1 MSFVIGEKL
10 PNQMKVLTITA
21 VGPGDPSLLTLAAV
35 EAIQE
40 STVVSYPVST
50 LGGESLAEKIAS
62 KWITKDKKKLPLH
75 FPMVDDQNTLKSAW
89 RFAGNELMKMVE
101 NGERVVFLAQGDISL
116 FSTGLY
122 LSKELEKY
130 HPECV
135 VKLIP
140 GVTSFSAAAAN
151 SKFPLAFQDEQL
163 LVLPVPDSYEELK
176 VVLSDAASKKRVV
189 VLLKLGKKWEW
200 VQPLLKELNLIKKS
214 IFAER
219 IGFSDQ
225 QILRASDLPAGTRP
239 YFSLLLIRQS
249 WPLTM
254 P

>member
-1 MSFVIGEKL
+1 
-10 PNQMKVLTITA
+10 MKVLTIA
-21 VGPGDPSLLTLAAV
+21 GVGPGDPSLLTLAAV
-35 EAIQE
+35 DAIQE

-50 LGGESLAEKIAS
+50 RGGDSLAEKIAS

-89 RFAGNELMKMVE
+89 RVAGKELMKMVDK
-101 NGERVVFLAQGDISL
+101 GERVVFLAQGDISL
-116 FSTGLY
+116 FSTGSY

-140 GVTSFSAAAAN
+140 GVTSFSAAAAK
-151 SKFPLAFQDEQL
+151 SKLPLAFQEEEL
-163 LVLPVPDSYEELK
+163 LVLPVPDSYDELK
-176 VVLSDAASKKRVV
+176 SILSDAASKKRVV

-200 VQPLLKELNLIKKS
+200 VKLLLEELDLIKIS

-225 QILRASDLPAGTRP
+225 QILRASDLPSGTRS

>member
-1 MSFVIGEKL
+1 
-10 PNQMKVLTITA
+10 MKVLTITG
-21 VGPGDPSLLTLAAV
+21 VGPGDPSLLTMAAV
-35 EAIQE
+35 DAIQE

-50 LGGESLAEKIAS
+50 RGGESLTEKIAS

-75 FPMVDDQNTLKSAW
+75 LPMVDDQNALKTAW
-89 RFAGNELMKMVE
+89 RVAGNELMKMVE
-101 NGERVVFLAQGDISL
+101 KGERVVFLAQGDISI
-116 FSTGLY
+116 FSTGSY

-140 GVTSFSAAAAN
+140 GVTSFSAAAAQ
-151 SKFPLAFQDEQL
+151 SKLPLAFQEEQL
-163 LVLPVPDSYEELK
+163 LVVPVPPTPKELK
-176 VVLSDAASKKRVV
+176 VILSEAASINRVV
-189 VLLKLGKKWEW
+189 VLLKLGKKWTW
-200 VQPLLKELNLIKKS
+200 VKSLLKELDLLQSS

-219 IGFSDQ
+219 LGFSDQ
-225 QILRASDLPAGTRP
+225 KIFTASDLPSESRP

-249 WPLTM
+249 WPIKM

>member
-1 MSFVIGEKL
+1 
-10 PNQMKVLTITA
+10 MKVLTIA
-21 VGPGDPSLLTLAAV
+21 GVGPGDPSLLTLAAV
-35 EAIQE
+35 DAIQE

-50 LGGESLAEKIAS
+50 RGGDSLAEKIAS

-89 RFAGNELMKMVE
+89 RVAGRELMKMVDK
-101 NGERVVFLAQGDISL
+101 GERVVFLAQGDISL
-116 FSTGLY
+116 FSTGSY

-140 GVTSFSAAAAN
+140 GVTSFSAAAAK
-151 SKFPLAFQDEQL
+151 SKLPLAFQEEEL
-163 LVLPVPDSYEELK
+163 LVLPVPDSYDELK
-176 VVLSDAASKKRVV
+176 SILSDAASRKRVV

-200 VQPLLKELNLIKKS
+200 VKLLLEELDLIKIS
-214 IFAER
+214 IFSER

-225 QILRASDLPAGTRP
+225 KILRASDLPSGTRP

>member
-1 MSFVIGEKL
+1 
-10 PNQMKVLTITA
+10 MKVLTITGL
-21 VGPGDPSLLTLAAV
+21 GPGDPSLLTLAAV
-35 EAIQE
+35 DAIQE

-50 LGGESLAEKIAS
+50 RGGDSLAEKIAS

-89 RFAGNELMKMVE
+89 RVAGRELMKMVDK
-101 NGERVVFLAQGDISL
+101 GERVVFLAQGDISL
-116 FSTGLY
+116 FSTGSY

-140 GVTSFSAAAAN
+140 GVTSFSAAAAK
-151 SKFPLAFQDEQL
+151 SKLPLAFQEEEL
-163 LVLPVPDSYEELK
+163 LVLPVPDSYDELK
-176 VVLSDAASKKRVV
+176 SILSDAASKKRVV

-200 VQPLLKELNLIKKS
+200 VKLLLEELDLIKIS

-225 QILRASDLPAGTRP
+225 QILRASDLPSGTRP

>member
-1 MSFVIGEKL
+1 
-10 PNQMKVLTITA
+10 MKVLTIA
-21 VGPGDPSLLTLAAV
+21 GVGPGDPSLLTLAAV
-35 EAIQE
+35 DAIQE

-50 LGGESLAEKIAS
+50 RGGDSLAEKIAS

-89 RFAGNELMKMVE
+89 RVAGKELIKMVDK
-101 NGERVVFLAQGDISL
+101 GERVVFLAQGDISL
-116 FSTGLY
+116 FSTGSY

-140 GVTSFSAAAAN
+140 GVTSFSAAAAK
-151 SKFPLAFQDEQL
+151 SKLPLAFQEEEL
-163 LVLPVPDSYEELK
+163 LVLPVPDSYDELK
-176 VVLSDAASKKRVV
+176 SILSDAALQKRVV

-200 VQPLLKELNLIKKS
+200 VKLLLEELDLIKIS

-225 QILRASDLPAGTRP
+225 QILRASDLPSGTRP

>member
-1 MSFVIGEKL
+1 
-10 PNQMKVLTITA
+10 MKVLTIA
-21 VGPGDPSLLTLAAV
+21 GVGPGDPSLLTLAAV
-35 EAIQE
+35 DAIQE

-50 LGGESLAEKIAS
+50 RGGDSLAEKIAS

-89 RFAGNELMKMVE
+89 RVAGRELMKMVDK
-101 NGERVVFLAQGDISL
+101 GERVVFLAQGDIAL
-116 FSTGLY
+116 FSTGSY

-140 GVTSFSAAAAN
+140 GVTSFSAAAAK
-151 SKFPLAFQDEQL
+151 SKLPLAFQEEEL
-163 LVLPVPDSYEELK
+163 LVLPVPDSYDELK
-176 VVLSDAASKKRVV
+176 SILSDAALQKRVV

-200 VQPLLKELNLIKKS
+200 VKLLLEELDLIKIS

-225 QILRASDLPAGTRP
+225 QILRASDLPSGTRP

>member
-1 MSFVIGEKL
+1 
-10 PNQMKVLTITA
+10 MKVLTIA
-21 VGPGDPSLLTLAAV
+21 GVGPGDPSLLTLAAV
-35 EAIQE
+35 DAIQE

-50 LGGESLAEKIAS
+50 RGGDSLAEKIAS

-89 RFAGNELMKMVE
+89 RVAGRELMKMVDK
-101 NGERVVFLAQGDISL
+101 GERVVFLAQGDISL
-116 FSTGLY
+116 FSTGSY

-140 GVTSFSAAAAN
+140 GVTSFSAAAAK
-151 SKFPLAFQDEQL
+151 SKLPLAFQEEEL
-163 LVLPVPDSYEELK
+163 LVLPVPASYDELK
-176 VVLSDAASKKRVV
+176 AILSEAASKKRVV

-200 VQPLLKELNLIKKS
+200 VKLLLEELDLIKIS

-219 IGFSDQ
+219 IGFSDH
-225 QILRASDLPAGTRP
+225 QILRASDLPSGTRP

>member
-1 MSFVIGEKL
+1 
-10 PNQMKVLTITA
+10 MKVLTIA
-21 VGPGDPSLLTLAAV
+21 GIGPGDPSLLTLAAV

-50 LGGESLAEKIAS
+50 RGGDSLAEKIAS

-89 RFAGNELMKMVE
+89 RVAGRELMKMVDK
-101 NGERVVFLAQGDISL
+101 GERVVFLAQGDISL
-116 FSTGLY
+116 FSTGSY

-130 HPECV
+130 HPEYV

-140 GVTSFSAAAAN
+140 GVTSFSAAAAK
-151 SKFPLAFQDEQL
+151 SKLPLAFQEEEL
-163 LVLPVPDSYEELK
+163 LVLPAPDSYDELK
-176 VVLSDAASKKRVV
+176 SILSDAASKKRVV

-200 VQPLLKELNLIKKS
+200 VKLLLEELDLIKIS

-225 QILRASDLPAGTRP
+225 QILRASDLPSGTRP

>member
-1 MSFVIGEKL
+1 
-10 PNQMKVLTITA
+10 MKVLTIA
-21 VGPGDPSLLTLAAV
+21 GVGPGDPSLLTLAAV
-35 EAIQE
+35 DAIQE

-50 LGGESLAEKIAS
+50 RGGDSLAEKIAS

-89 RFAGNELMKMVE
+89 RVAGKELMKMVDK
-101 NGERVVFLAQGDISL
+101 GERVVFLAQGDISL
-116 FSTGLY
+116 FSTGSY

-140 GVTSFSAAAAN
+140 GVTSFSAAAAK
-151 SKFPLAFQDEQL
+151 SKLPLAFQEEEL
-163 LVLPVPDSYEELK
+163 LVLPVPDSYDELK
-176 VVLSDAASKKRVV
+176 SILSDAALKKRVV
-189 VLLKLGKKWEW
+189 VLLKLGKKWNW
-200 VQPLLKELNLIKKS
+200 VKPLLEELDLIKRS

-219 IGFSDQ
+219 IGFADQ
-225 QILRASDLPAGTRP
+225 QILRTCDLSAGTRP
-239 YFSLLLIRQS
+239 YFSLLLIRQG
-249 WPLTM
+249 WPLKM

>member
-1 MSFVIGEKL
+1 
-10 PNQMKVLTITA
+10 MKVLTIA
-21 VGPGDPSLLTLAAV
+21 GVGPGDPSLLTLAAV

-50 LGGESLAEKIAS
+50 RGGDSLAEKIAS
-62 KWITKDKKKLPLH
+62 KWITKDKKKLPFH

-89 RFAGNELMKMVE
+89 RVAGNELMKMVDK
-101 NGERVVFLAQGDISL
+101 GERVVFLAQGDISL
-116 FSTGLY
+116 FSTGSY

-140 GVTSFSAAAAN
+140 GVTSFSAAAAK
-151 SKFPLAFQDEQL
+151 SKLPLAFQEEEL
-163 LVLPVPDSYEELK
+163 LVLPVPDSYDELK
-176 VVLSDAASKKRVV
+176 SILSDAVSKKRVV

-200 VQPLLKELNLIKKS
+200 VKLLLEELDLIKIS

-225 QILRASDLPAGTRP
+225 QILRASDLPAETRP

>member
-1 MSFVIGEKL
+1 
-10 PNQMKVLTITA
+10 MKILTIA
-21 VGPGDPSLLTLAAV
+21 GVGPGNPSLLTLAAV

-50 LGGESLAEKIAS
+50 KGGDSLAAKIAS

-75 FPMVDDQNTLKSAW
+75 FPMVEDQRILKIAW
-89 RFAGNELMKMVE
+89 RVAGNELIKMVDK
-101 NGERVVFLAQGDISL
+101 GERVVFLSQGDISL
-116 FSTGLY
+116 FSTGSY
-122 LSKELEKY
+122 LAKELEK
-130 HPECV
+130 HHLEWF

-140 GVTSFSAAAAN
+140 GVTSFSAAAAK
-151 SKFPLAFQDEQL
+151 SKLPLAFQDEQL
-163 LVLPVPDSYEELK
+163 LVLSVPDSYDELK
-176 VVLSDAASKKRVV
+176 AILSEPGSKKRVV

-200 VQPLLKELNLIKKS
+200 VQPLLKELDLIKQS

-219 IGFSDQ
+219 IGFLDQ
-225 QILRASDLPAGTRP
+225 QILRASDLSSGDKP

-249 WPLTM
+249 WPLIM

>member
-1 MSFVIGEKL
+1 
-10 PNQMKVLTITA
+10 MKNLTIA
-21 VGPGDPSLLTLAAV
+21 GVGPGDPSLLTIAAV
-35 EAIQE
+35 DAIRD

-50 LGGESLAEKIAS
+50 RGGESLAEKIAS

-89 RFAGNELMKMVE
+89 RVAGRELMKMVDK
-101 NGERVVFLAQGDISL
+101 GERVVFLAQGDISL
-116 FSTGLY
+116 FSTGSY

-140 GVTSFSAAAAN
+140 GVTSFSAAAAE
-151 SKFPLAFQDEQL
+151 SRLPLAFQEEEL
-163 LVLPVPDSYEELK
+163 LVLPVPDSYDELK
-176 VVLSDAASKKRVV
+176 AILSEAASKKRVV

-200 VQPLLKELNLIKKS
+200 VKLLLEELDLIKIS

-225 QILRASDLPAGTRP
+225 QILRASDLPSGTRP

>member
-1 MSFVIGEKL
+1 
-10 PNQMKVLTITA
+10 MKVLTIA
-21 VGPGDPSLLTLAAV
+21 GVGPGDPSLLTLAAV
-35 EAIQE
+35 DAIQE

-50 LGGESLAEKIAS
+50 RGGDSLAEKIAS

-89 RFAGNELMKMVE
+89 RVAGRELMKMVDK
-101 NGERVVFLAQGDISL
+101 GERVVFLAQGDISL
-116 FSTGLY
+116 FSTGSY

-140 GVTSFSAAAAN
+140 GVTSFSAAAAK
-151 SKFPLAFQDEQL
+151 SKLPLAFQEEEL
-163 LVLPVPDSYEELK
+163 LVLPVPDSYDELK
-176 VVLSDAASKKRVV
+176 SILSDAASKKRVV

-200 VQPLLKELNLIKKS
+200 VKLLLEELDLIKIS

-225 QILRASDLPAGTRP
+225 QILKASDLSSGARA

-249 WPLTM
+249 WPLKM

>member
-1 MSFVIGEKL
+1 
-10 PNQMKVLTITA
+10 MKVLTIA
-21 VGPGDPSLLTLAAV
+21 GVGPGDPSLLTLAAV
-35 EAIQE
+35 DAIQE

-50 LGGESLAEKIAS
+50 RGGDSLAEKIAS

-89 RFAGNELMKMVE
+89 RVAGRELMKMVDK
-101 NGERVVFLAQGDISL
+101 GERVVFLAQGDISL
-116 FSTGLY
+116 FSTGSY

-140 GVTSFSAAAAN
+140 GVTSFSAAAAK
-151 SKFPLAFQDEQL
+151 SKLPLAFQEEEL
-163 LVLPVPDSYEELK
+163 LVLPVPDSYDELK
-176 VVLSDAASKKRVV
+176 SILSDAALQKRVV

-200 VQPLLKELNLIKKS
+200 VRLLLEELDLIKIS

-225 QILRASDLPAGTRP
+225 QILRASDLPSGTRP

>member
-1 MSFVIGEKL
+1 
-10 PNQMKVLTITA
+10 MKVLTIA
-21 VGPGDPSLLTLAAV
+21 GVGPGDPSLLTLAAV
-35 EAIQE
+35 DAIQE

-50 LGGESLAEKIAS
+50 RGGDSLAEKIAS

-89 RFAGNELMKMVE
+89 RVAGKELMKMVDK
-101 NGERVVFLAQGDISL
+101 GERVVFLAQGDISL
-116 FSTGLY
+116 FSTGSY

-140 GVTSFSAAAAN
+140 GVTSFSAAAAK
-151 SKFPLAFQDEQL
+151 SKLPLAFQEEEL
-163 LVLPVPDSYEELK
+163 LVLPVPDSYDELK
-176 VVLSDAASKKRVV
+176 SILSDAALQKRVV

-200 VQPLLKELNLIKKS
+200 VKLLLEELDLIKIS

-219 IGFSDQ
+219 VGFSDQ
-225 QILRASDLPAGTRP
+225 QILRASDLPSATRP

>member
-1 MSFVIGEKL
+1 
-10 PNQMKVLTITA
+10 MKVLTITG

-35 EAIQE
+35 DAIQE

-50 LGGESLAEKIAS
+50 RGGDSLAEKIAS

-75 FPMVDDQNTLKSAW
+75 FPMVDDQNTLKSSW
-89 RFAGNELMKMVE
+89 RVAGKELMKMVDK
-101 NGERVVFLAQGDISL
+101 GERVVFLAQGDISL
-116 FSTGLY
+116 FSTGSY

-130 HPECV
+130 HPDCV

-140 GVTSFSAAAAN
+140 GVTSFSAAAAK
-151 SKFPLAFQDEQL
+151 SKLPLAFQEEEL
-163 LVLPVPDSYEELK
+163 LVLPVPDSYDELK
-176 VVLSDAASKKRVV
+176 SILSDAASRKRVV

-200 VQPLLKELNLIKKS
+200 VKLLLEELDLIKIS

-225 QILRASDLPAGTRP
+225 QILRASDLPSGTRP

>member
-1 MSFVIGEKL
+1 
-10 PNQMKVLTITA
+10 MKVLTIA
-21 VGPGDPSLLTLAAV
+21 GVGPGDPSLLTLAAV

-40 STVVSYPVST
+40 STVVSYPVSKR
-50 LGGESLAEKIAS
+50 GGDSLAEKIAS

-89 RFAGNELMKMVE
+89 RVAGRELMKMVDK
-101 NGERVVFLAQGDISL
+101 GERVVFLAQGDISL
-116 FSTGLY
+116 FSTGSY

-140 GVTSFSAAAAN
+140 GVTSFSAAAAK
-151 SKFPLAFQDEQL
+151 SKLPLAFQEEEL
-163 LVLPVPDSYEELK
+163 LVLPVPDSYDELK
-176 VVLSDAASKKRVV
+176 SILSDAALQKRVV

-200 VQPLLKELNLIKKS
+200 VKLLLEELDLIKIS

-225 QILRASDLPAGTRP
+225 QILRASDLPSGTRP

>member
-1 MSFVIGEKL
+1 
-10 PNQMKVLTITA
+10 MKVLTIA
-21 VGPGDPSLLTLAAV
+21 GVGPGDPSLLTLAAV
-35 EAIQE
+35 DAIQE

-50 LGGESLAEKIAS
+50 RGGESLAEKIAS

-75 FPMVDDQNTLKSAW
+75 FPMVDDHNTLKSAW
-89 RFAGNELMKMVE
+89 RVAGKELMKMVDK
-101 NGERVVFLAQGDISL
+101 GERVVFLSQGDISL
-116 FSTGLY
+116 FSTGSY
-122 LSKELEKY
+122 LTKELEKY
-130 HPECV
+130 YPECV

-140 GVTSFSAAAAN
+140 GVTSFSAAAAK
-151 SKFPLAFQDEQL
+151 SKLPLAFQEEEL
-163 LVLPVPDSYEELK
+163 LVLPVPDSYDELK
-176 VVLSDAASKKRVV
+176 SILSDAASKKRVV

-200 VQPLLKELNLIKKS
+200 VKLLLEELDLIKIS

-225 QILRASDLPAGTRP
+225 QILCASDLPSGTRP

>member
-1 MSFVIGEKL
+1 
-10 PNQMKVLTITA
+10 MKVLTITG

-35 EAIQE
+35 DAIQE

-50 LGGESLAEKIAS
+50 RGGDSLAEKIAS

-89 RFAGNELMKMVE
+89 RVAGKELMKMVDK
-101 NGERVVFLAQGDISL
+101 GERVVFLAQGDISL
-116 FSTGLY
+116 FSTGSY

-140 GVTSFSAAAAN
+140 GVTSFSAAAAK
-151 SKFPLAFQDEQL
+151 SKLPLAFQEEEL
-163 LVLPVPDSYEELK
+163 LVLPVPESYDELK
-176 VVLSDAASKKRVV
+176 SILSDAALQKRVV

-200 VQPLLKELNLIKKS
+200 VKLLLEELDLIKIS

-225 QILRASDLPAGTRP
+225 QILRASDLPSGTRP

>member
-1 MSFVIGEKL
+1 
-10 PNQMKVLTITA
+10 MKVLTIA
-21 VGPGDPSLLTLAAV
+21 GVGPGDPSLLTLAAV
-35 EAIQE
+35 DAIQE

-50 LGGESLAEKIAS
+50 RGGDSLAEKIAS

-89 RFAGNELMKMVE
+89 RVAGKELMKMVDK
-101 NGERVVFLAQGDISL
+101 GERVVFLAQGDISL
-116 FSTGLY
+116 FSTGSY

-140 GVTSFSAAAAN
+140 GVTSFSAAAAK
-151 SKFPLAFQDEQL
+151 SKLPLAFQEEEL
-163 LVLPVPDSYEELK
+163 LVLPVPDSYDELK
-176 VVLSDAASKKRVV
+176 SILSDAASKKRVV
-189 VLLKLGKKWEW
+189 VLLKLGKKWVW
-200 VQPLLKELNLIKKS
+200 VKPLLEELGLIESS

-219 IGFSDQ
+219 VGFSDQ
-225 QILRASDLPAGTRP
+225 QILKASDLSSGTRV

-249 WPLTM
+249 WPLKM

>member
-1 MSFVIGEKL
+1 
-10 PNQMKVLTITA
+10 MKVLTIA
-21 VGPGDPSLLTLAAV
+21 GIGPGDPSLLTLAAV

-50 LGGESLAEKIAS
+50 RGGDSLAEKIAS
-62 KWITKDKKKLPLH
+62 KWITKDKKKLPLY

-89 RFAGNELMKMVE
+89 RVAGNDLMKMVDK
-101 NGERVVFLAQGDISL
+101 GERVVFLAQGDISL
-116 FSTGLY
+116 FSTGSY

-140 GVTSFSAAAAN
+140 GVTSFSAAAAK
-151 SKFPLAFQDEQL
+151 SKLPLAFQEEEL
-163 LVLPVPDSYEELK
+163 LVLPVPDSYDKLK
-176 VVLSDAASKKRVV
+176 SILSDAALKKRVV

-200 VQPLLKELNLIKKS
+200 VKLLLEELDLIKIS

-225 QILRASDLPAGTRP
+225 QILRASDLPSGTRP

>member
-1 MSFVIGEKL
+1 
-10 PNQMKVLTITA
+10 MKILTITG

-35 EAIQE
+35 NAIQD
-40 STVVSYPVST
+40 STVVSYPVSIR
-50 LGGESLAEKIAS
+50 GGESLAEKIAS
-62 KWITKDKKKLPLH
+62 KWISKDKKKLPLH
-75 FPMVDDQNTLKSAW
+75 FPMVDDQNTLKKAW
-89 RFAGNELMKMVE
+89 RVAGNELMKMVE
-101 NGERVVFLAQGDISL
+101 KGERVVFLAQGDISL
-116 FSTGLY
+116 FSTGSY

-130 HPECV
+130 HPECL

-140 GVTSFSAAAAN
+140 GVTSFSAAAAK
-151 SKFPLAFQDEQL
+151 SKLPLAFQDEQL
-163 LVLPVPDSYEELK
+163 LLLPVPDSYEELK
-176 VVLSDAASKKRVV
+176 VMLSDAASKKRVV

-200 VQPLLKELNLIKKS
+200 VKPLLEELDLIKVS

-225 QILRASDLPAGTRP
+225 QILSASDLCSSTRP

-249 WPLTM
+249 WPLIM

>member
-1 MSFVIGEKL
+1 
-10 PNQMKVLTITA
+10 MKVLTIA
-21 VGPGDPSLLTLAAV
+21 GVGPGDPSLLTLAAV
-35 EAIQE
+35 DAIQE

-50 LGGESLAEKIAS
+50 RGGDSLTEKITS

-89 RFAGNELMKMVE
+89 RVAGKELMKMVVK
-101 NGERVVFLAQGDISL
+101 GERVVFLAQGDISL
-116 FSTGLY
+116 FSTGSY

-140 GVTSFSAAAAN
+140 GVTSFSAAAAK
-151 SKFPLAFQDEQL
+151 SKLPLAFQEEEL
-163 LVLPVPDSYEELK
+163 LVLPVPDSYDELK
-176 VVLSDAASKKRVV
+176 SILSDAASKKRVV

-200 VQPLLKELNLIKKS
+200 VKLLLEELDLIKIS

-225 QILRASDLPAGTRP
+225 QILRASDLPSGTRP

>member
-1 MSFVIGEKL
+1 
-10 PNQMKVLTITA
+10 MKVLTITG

-35 EAIQE
+35 DAIKE
-40 STVVSYPVST
+40 STVVSYPVPT
-50 LGGESLAEKIAS
+50 KGGSSLSEKIAS

-75 FPMVDDQNTLKSAW
+75 FPMVDDQSILKSAW
-89 RFAGNELMKMVE
+89 RVAGNELMKMIE
-101 NGERVVFLAQGDISL
+101 KGERVVFLAQGDISL
-116 FSTGLY
+116 FSTGSY

-140 GVTSFSAAAAN
+140 GVTSFSAAAAK
-151 SKFPLAFQDEQL
+151 SRLPLAFQEEQL
-163 LVLPVPDSYEELK
+163 LVLPVPDTYDELK
-176 VVLSDAASKKRVV
+176 IILSDAESKKRVV
-189 VLLKLGKKWEW
+189 VLLKLGKRWEW
-200 VQPLLKELNLIKKS
+200 VKPLLEELDLIKKS

-225 QILRASDLPAGTRP
+225 QILRASDLPSGTRP